1 MVFSFAV
8 LLSRLQEAKAFK
20 KMRIEDISK
29 KSNVPIGTIS
39 KIFAGITTDP
49 KIGTLIAIAD
59 ALDVNIDYLIYGK
72 NEINTDATFSEKE
85 SNLIKKYRQLT
96 AEQQGAIENSI
107 NYYIEANKKAK
118 SEENGERPLNDAAVW
133 FMLIS
138 VLIVIPTIK

>member
-118 SEENGERPLNDAAVW
+118 SEENGERPLNDAAV
-133 FMLIS
+133 
-138 VLIVIPTIK
+138 

>member
-8 LLSRLQEAKAFK
+8 LLSRLQEAKALK

>member
-8 LLSRLQEAKAFK
+8 LLSRLQEAKALK

-72 NEINTDATFSEKE
+72 NEINTNATFSEKE

-107 NYYIEANKKAK
+107 DYYIEANKKAK
-118 SEENGERPLNDAAVW
+118 SEENGERPLNDAAV
-133 FMLIS
+133 
-138 VLIVIPTIK
+138 

>member
-8 LLSRLQEAKAFK
+8 LLSRLQEAKALK

-72 NEINTDATFSEKE
+72 NEINTNDTFSEKE

>member
-8 LLSRLQEAKAFK
+8 LLSRLQEAKALK

-118 SEENGERPLNDAAVW
+118 SEENGEDPFANKVG
-133 FMLIS
+133 
-138 VLIVIPTIK
+138 

>member
-8 LLSRLQEAKAFK
+8 LLSRLQEAKALK

-118 SEENGERPLNDAAVW
+118 SEENGERPLNDAAV
-133 FMLIS
+133 
-138 VLIVIPTIK
+138 